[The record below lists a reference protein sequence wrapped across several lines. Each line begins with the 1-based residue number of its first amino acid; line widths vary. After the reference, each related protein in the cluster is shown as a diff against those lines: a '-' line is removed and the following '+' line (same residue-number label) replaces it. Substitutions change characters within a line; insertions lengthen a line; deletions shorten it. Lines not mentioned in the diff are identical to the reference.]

1 MRVIVAGASGA
12 IGRVLLPQ
20 LLAAKHEVFGITRR
34 TGSLSGAG
42 VREIVAD
49 VMDRPGLLAA
59 LIGVKAD
66 AVVHQLTALKKAPR
80 SMADMRETNRLRSEG
95 TSSLIAA
102 ARATG
107 AKKFVAASI
116 FYGYGFGVLGP
127 TPLDE
132 TARFGSRDR
141 ENDAVIRALVSL
153 EEQVRAAGGVSLRYG
168 LFYGGSEGV
177 APVSRTASGVL
188 PMVHLEDAASAVAVA
203 LMKSKA
209 GEVYNIADE
218 HPVTW
223 REREQAIATAA
234 GARAPMKLPD
244 AVLRLAAPFGSQLMT
259 RTSVPLTSQKA
270 RTELGWKPKFESIG
284 DWAAASHA

>member
-12 IGRVLLPQ
+12 IGQVLLPQ

-34 TGSLSGAG
+34 AGSLDGTGAH
-42 VREIVAD
+42 EIVAD
-49 VMDRPGLLAA
+49 VMDRPALLAGVK
-59 LIGVKAD
+59 GVKAD

-116 FYGYGFGVLGP
+116 FYGYGFGALGP

-141 ENDAVIRALVSL
+141 ENEAVIRALVSL
-153 EEQVRAAGGVSLRYG
+153 EEQVRAAGGVALRYG

-177 APVSRTASGVL
+177 SPVSKTAAGVL
-188 PMVHLEDAASAVAVA
+188 PMVHLADAASAVAVA

-223 REREQAIATAA
+223 REREEAIAKVA
-234 GARAPMKLPD
+234 GGRAPMKLPD

-259 RTSVPLTSQKA
+259 RTSVPMTSQKA
-270 RTELGWKPKFESIG
+270 RAELGWKPQFESIG
-284 DWAAASHA
+284 EWAGSAN